1 MPYRCSPVAEL
12 SGQQWLVRRNC
23 ALSPRQLGLWFGALA
38 AVSVGLAGVF
48 AAQGAWLI
56 LPFTAVELL
65 ALAIAFVAYARHAGD
80 YERILVTPERIVVER
95 WTAGKM
101 AREEVGPEWARI
113 EYESGRRGVIRV
125 VAGRKRVAVGSF
137 LPEEC
142 REQLVRELR
151 ASLAGRRG

>member
-1 MPYRCSPVAEL
+1 
-12 SGQQWLVRRNC
+12 
-23 ALSPRQLGLWFGALA
+23 
-38 AVSVGLAGVF
+38 VF